1 MKQNRTNQPGKKKK
15 KNRKIIAVRNDEV
28 LPLLR
33 QQTNK
38 QTRSIIT
45 PPQNLSLLLL
55 GLVQSVPTK
64 HSFFSTCAPHTHPTL
79 SEGRERERDREREKT
94 KRADEENLT
103 YTARNKYLHRYKY
116 IHTTAQFHVSNQPI
130 VTVLF
135 LPPANIKLRRNN
147 TNPKG
152 QL

>member
-1 MKQNRTNQPGKKKK
+1 LALREREREAITTKYRHKTQRLKQNRTNQPEKK

-79 SEGRERERDREREKT
+79 SEGRERERERKQKKKHFNVVYNT
-94 KRADEENLT
+94 TINCQKQT
-103 YTARNKYLHRYKY
+103 NKLAGRDS
-116 IHTTAQFHVSNQPI
+116 A
-130 VTVLF
+130 
-135 LPPANIKLRRNN
+135 
-147 TNPKG
+147 
-152 QL
+152 

>member
-1 MKQNRTNQPGKKKK
+1 LALREREREAITTKYRHKTQRLKQNRTNQPEKK

-64 HSFFSTCAPHTHPTL
+64 HSFFSTCAPTHTPRCQK
-79 SEGRERERDREREKT
+79 EERERERENKT
-94 KRADEENLT
+94 G
-103 YTARNKYLHRYKY
+103 
-116 IHTTAQFHVSNQPI
+116 
-130 VTVLF
+130 
-135 LPPANIKLRRNN
+135 RRRK
-147 TNPKG
+147 PD
-152 QL
+152 LYCPD